1 MLLVNVLRAETINI
15 VAANV
20 TAFIEATAAT
30 THDHALE
37 PLRLGDATNINRNN
51 QSDSIS
57 LNLDISGSNNNND
70 NENEDNINNSS
81 NNNNLIDKKL
91 ELLNSQQSDSKIPM
105 KYVKLVNV
113 KKLDKSTLISP
124 PISELNND
132 WKCPNIT
139 HNRNLECGCDMPH
152 ILRCSGDVHGLEVS
166 SEYSL
171 KDHPGVYISLF
182 YSHISVDC

>member
-20 TAFIEATAAT
+20 TAFIEATAANT
-30 THDHALE
+30 YDRPLE
-37 PLRLGDATNINRNN
+37 PLGSGDAANISRNN

-57 LNLDISGSNNNND
+57 LNLDISGSNSSSNYNNNY
-70 NENEDNINNSS
+70 NENEDNISNSS
-81 NNNNLIDKKL
+81 NNNNLTDKKL

-105 KYVKLVNV
+105 KYVKLVNI

-166 SEYSL
+166 
-171 KDHPGVYISLF
+171 F
-182 YSHISVDC
+182 